1 MILNGIDLSS
11 LGVKLYDRVIN
22 SNQVDTTQQWL
33 DGDIQPTYIRQ
44 QDRYKSVKLSFLV
57 LGRDE
62 DDAFKRISRLT
73 ALLKKA
79 TVKFDDINLLF
90 NLTLNGEAKT
100 ERLKNGNFI
109 VSYNLT
115 SDYAKG
121 DREIY
126 TTDARATSSFKL
138 TVLYYQNST
147 VFLGTESITIRA
159 NSFTGL
165 NDTLA
170 SIGVEVDKYRANYY
184 NTGVPTNLGG
194 KELTYDNLQELQ
206 TLIINYAPTTYNLT
220 VDYYMKTGD
229 TGYGQILTKVQ
240 QFTYPQLQNA
250 KSIGQIVDAKT
261 YKPAGYRARI
271 DYTGELT
278 VEALLLAS
286 PISVL
291 YDQIENEQ
299 SKNIVIYYEQEKDDG
314 SYERTNSLLKN
325 ITETQVLDGMTLADF
340 ITVDTY
346 RPNPLYYNNGY
357 IQDHSPTELVQYETM
372 ATEYIVRYSRA
383 TNTIYVE
390 YYAGIYPDWYRLTS
404 IPVATKYKDTY
415 ATSFAIADLGIDF
428 NKYHTATY
436 EEGKLYNGDTYTTY
450 DSVITAGVL
459 QIYYTPINY
468 PLVVRY
474 YTQGS
479 DADPVEE
486 TININELMFFGNPT
500 LNDIVDITKHR
511 PEGFQF
517 DADNSYK
524 GEITLSALTQ
534 NMPIN
539 IVYKEIE
546 AVHTKNIIIRYRQ
559 ELASAFSTINTSLIT
574 VNEADTVGG
583 VRLRDIINLNAY
595 RPDYYDEGII
605 DGTSSSALLNYE
617 SLASDYN
624 VLYMAS
630 TYTTPVRYY
639 TDDIDDRNW
648 IGSNTISY
656 RVIDFTADTTLY
668 DLGFNL
674 NAYKPV
680 YCDDGI
686 LQYTGPVNFTALREL
701 ESINVLYETAVE
713 PEDPSGIDYPHRF
726 LFLQHN
732 DLGAFE
738 DQHPNWT
745 MNHAYINTGVSAED
759 MSKLTVVM
767 ECDRVDDNVP
777 LHEVN
782 EGYAYLFG
790 SASPAGSFYMRFNN
804 QTMYGTN
811 LTGVNTYEAKA
822 GLYSNPLTLT
832 EANAIG
838 FSENSGI
845 YASARDGYSVA
856 TFTYSNQIQT
866 EHAQMPYPIYLFAN
880 NNAGAYADGLG
891 GIGIYGCRIYYN
903 DELIRDYVPVQFY
916 DKIGDQVAPSNCLYD
931 KVSKAFFE
939 DATGMNSFN
948 IIDDDR
954 YTDTNLE
961 HKIGHCYVN
970 YYKNGVLFQNTT
982 IYFRGNDFDTEWDLY
997 EKLFVDKFQPPYYK
1011 SGEILNLAQFP
1022 VINFDTINNAVFQV
1036 NYEEI
1041 ENQIQV
1047 YYYKNSVSDD
1057 NLIAHDVITLTEK
1070 DFYQVPTFGD
1080 LVRLNKYRPD
1090 GFKTDFQYTGSKVS
1104 LSRVVENQ
1112 PYRIVYV
1119 PETGTQ
1125 NTYTTTVKYQ
1135 RKIWGPHNYEVLGQ
1149 KTLTF
1154 TDSQFRD
1161 GEYIDFFID
1170 FNAFKPA
1177 KYYGDG
1183 EPYEWYLLDKRL
1195 TTPADLLSEYTVAY
1209 QPTAQSVAVNY
1220 YTDVVDEAN
1229 LIASTDWMVQIDEFD
1244 GSFYLVD
1251 MLPNEY
1257 INKFKPVNC
1266 DGGVLQNTDVLY
1278 TFDTLLTKGTIEI
1291 VYETMAEPG
1300 DPENASYIQ
1309 KVLYFDGSEISKQ
1322 DQLGNKYNAMAFV
1335 NGGCIPWIDLGYR
1348 PQEIGRL
1355 KVETKMAIRE
1365 DGFRA
1370 TTTGASFQDDSYTYA
1385 FGYVGAPTVDK
1396 SGATDARLA
1405 SIHATPGSPHYYEYV
1420 PSFSPCSTGGFGIK
1434 PRLPVAE
1441 TGVYTDAWFTSL
1453 DGEKWSGG
1461 SGSGFKPYNTT
1472 RPYSGITAVYRKGQY
1487 EDTDINYEPF
1497 VAYKDY
1503 SFSKTFNNKTIRDQ
1517 AVYNDNGTANTGL
1530 WNQEVVNPFTITLDA
1545 YNKRAEIYNYAD
1557 SNVPISTTFEETD
1570 TDTFDNRCKPK
1581 GSLTLFRTRNPDTGK
1596 MNIMAFT
1603 PYTYPNITGWGTPG
1617 FGTQGLA
1624 GMMNPYSDKYTGSV
1638 VIETLKIT
1646 GTDEKG
1652 NPIYESVND
1661 YKNVEYSDAKIPIY
1675 PQIHSAYIWYMKIW
1689 DRDRLVR
1696 HLIPVAKG
1704 DKIYDYV
1711 MPDNG
1716 LFDLITEI
1724 FFGNSNQGGNYSMTT
1739 YGVVE
1744 ESKQLVSYNKT
1755 VEIKP
1760 EDVAPF
1766 HCIPDPTYWGKITE
1780 NYYDQNNKFINN
1792 QYVDVP
1798 TWFAKDNDTI
1808 ENVLQFND
1816 YKPNDFYLDGMLDT
1830 DNPDNPWE
1838 NYTLKDV
1845 YDASVVNIYYKLR
1858 TFAKTITY
1866 YQDNV
1871 RVGTKDI
1878 FFSLED
1884 IDKATTLADLGI
1896 NVDLYW
1902 TEDFKHGRV
1911 VFNEKILADDDVSAF
1926 IDAPSPI
1933 VVYDKL
1939 NAQEAPNLLY
1949 LEYYRGGAHDDT
1961 LITLD
1966 TDNVNYLNC
1975 NLEGVVLNPNGAIKY
1990 YNHYHDAL
1998 YEDEQFNYFMPYQV
2012 RVLNKYTPIHY
2023 GPGRKYKTLAQI
2035 VERDTY
2041 TIIDER
2047 NGWGR
2052 LKEYYHGWILLN
2064 QTEPMTGPGQNPDY
2078 DVPGETTATIPF
2090 AEHIQITRL
2099 TIDRLWCYV
2108 PAVKS
2113 WVKAE
2118 DVSFDQAG
2126 SLYHGLAMKVI
2137 HLDEVDWSNVS
2148 TLADIGIYPEAYKL
2162 QYHDYCGYTYTG
2174 EYTQEA
2180 FSAIHSLDFVY
2191 PETVYTS
2198 SCIYYKH
2205 AKTEDNELGRVSIS
2219 FTLSDWNPDWDI
2231 FLETSWKVDENGDP
2245 ILPTLYRGVPLT
2257 LNWDFYGF
2265 DKNLYRPDGYP
2276 EGFYLWNP
2284 RAYYDDTV
2292 QFTFEDII
2300 VVGTQYVIYPEF
2312 HWEQFKAKVVS
2323 GGELA
2328 AKETTGVQIKVGT
2341 KIYDGDGN
2349 REDVANL
2356 TMVMATTGQEYLPVG
2371 AWSQTGIADDDVS
2384 ISYASQRAIKYP
2396 YNKGY
2401 SDYGADDDSD
2411 KTNVYI
2417 PDYLN
2422 TDNDSGVYTTLY
2434 DNGNRQYIYGFHNK
2448 KLSKEDKYY
2457 LNKIDAYNGDSNYFR
2472 RSLGNYRYKSILA
2485 DKFELLVPG
2494 LDIGPTSK
2502 YYYSGS
2508 NNTKGIT
2515 NTGFNLMGT
2524 IYAKAWRAK
2533 GWSESNIEDTKR
2545 VVYLPNTKWYEKPY
2559 AQVPMYD
2566 INYDSNK
2573 RYAYNTDSPKNQMDL
2588 ANTGC
2593 YQWVKIYAKNILKAF
2608 YVPIP
2613 EGTKYTLAD
2622 GTSALALQDS
2632 LINLLDLTD
2641 IVSLT
2646 IPMEDTVAT
2655 WHESSTIVGSGY
2667 WEHTYYRGA
2676 TLSGGVYR
2684 LTDDLRQTDKL
2695 YNFFK
2700 GWDFAQTDIDYIV
2713 EATADTYSY
2722 KYPSVANYTG
2732 RNTIFQS
2739 TILPIT
2745 KLTTD
2750 TANGVDK
2757 EWYGF
2762 GNPTRWTQSSGYT
2775 IYADEAFNKTLLK
2788 QQKQTICFLSSNSS
2802 VAPTRTSAY
2811 VNPAKGTQA
2820 KNHYTD
2826 ISQSAGIITIQY
2838 VYNDE
2843 YGLTDSGRWV
2853 KITGTNYATT
2863 QENKNYVVATA
2874 SLPIYT
2880 YPNSQGDYWKTAT
2893 YARGDRLTVLYRS
2906 TYNTHWCYT
2915 GQGWIYNVDDNLSLI
2930 E

>member
-229 TGYGQILTKVQ
+229 TGYGQILSKVQ

-250 KSIGQIVDAKT
+250 KSIGQIIDAKT

-314 SYERTNSLLKN
+314 SYERINSLLKN

-357 IQDHSPTELVQYETM
+357 IQDHSPTELVQYETL

-383 TNTIYVE
+383 INTIYVE
-390 YYAGIYPDWYRLTS
+390 YYAGVYPDWYRLTS
-404 IPVATKYKDTY
+404 IHVATKYKDTY

-595 RPDYYDEGII
+595 RPDYYDEGVI
-605 DGTSSSALLNYE
+605 DGASSSALLDYE

-832 EANAIG
+832 ETNAIG

-903 DELIRDYVPVQFY
+903 EELIRDYVPVQFY

-982 IYFRGNDFDTEWDLY
+982 IYFRGNDFDKEWDLY

-1220 YTDVVDEAN
+1220 YTDDVDEAN

-1244 GSFYLVD
+1244 GPFYLVD

-1309 KVLYFDGSEISKQ
+1309 KVLYFDGSEAKKFTS
-1322 DQLGNKYNAMAFV
+1322 LGNKYNTMAFI

-1365 DGFRA
+1365 DGYRA

-1385 FGYVGAPTVDK
+1385 FGYVGAPTADK

-1453 DGEKWSGG
+1453 DNEKWSGS
-1461 SGSGFKPYNTT
+1461 SGSSFKTYDTT
-1472 RPYSGITAVYRKGQY
+1472 HPYSGITAVYRKGRY

-1603 PYTYPNITGWGTPG
+1603 PYTYPNITGQGTPG
-1617 FGTQGLA
+1617 FGTSGLA
-1624 GMMNPYSDKYTGSV
+1624 GMMNPYSDKYTGAV

-1661 YKNVEYSDAKIPIY
+1661 YKNVEYSDVKIPIY

-1724 FFGNSNQGGNYSMTT
+1724 FFGNSNQGGNYAMTA

-1744 ESKQLVSYNKT
+1744 GGKQLVSYNKT

-1780 NYYDQNNKFINN
+1780 NYYDYNNKFINN

-1939 NAQEAPNLLY
+1939 NAEEAPNLLY

-1998 YEDEQFNYFMPYQV
+1998 YEDEQFNYFIPYQV
-2012 RVLNKYTPIHY
+2012 KVLNKYTPIHY

-2090 AEHIQITRL
+2090 AERIQITRL

-2174 EYTQEA
+2174 EYTKEA

-2198 SCIYYKH
+2198 SCIYYKNC
-2205 AKTEDNELGRVSIS
+2205 KLDENELGRVSIS
-2219 FTLSDWNPDWDI
+2219 YTISDWNPDWDT
-2231 FLETSWKVDENGDP
+2231 FLETSWKTDEDGYA
-2245 ILPTLYRGVPLT
+2245 ISPTLYRDTPLT
-2257 LNWDFYGF
+2257 LGWDYYGF
-2265 DKNLYRPDGYP
+2265 EKDAYRPDGYY
-2276 EGFYLWNP
+2276 EGFYCWNP
-2284 RAYYDDTV
+2284 RSWDDEKLN
-2292 QFTFEDII
+2292 FTFEDL
-2300 VVGTQYVIYPEF
+2300 VSVGAQYVIYPS
-2312 HWEQFKAKVVS
+2312 WDWTQFKVKLPYKEQTQYVYYI
-2323 GGELA
+2323 GGSPETKYADWGLLLGDELVDD
-2328 AKETTGVQIKVGT
+2328 TGNRLPQIGWGNKDNA
-2341 KIYDGDGN
+2341 IYDIQVCFAGKEFLNGPDADIKAQLSFQALSDRWHRVYGSN
-2349 REDVANL
+2349 HGAYNQRCNGL
-2356 TMVMATTGQEYLPVG
+2356 YNTT
-2371 AWSQTGIADDDVS
+2371 T
-2384 ISYASQRAIKYP
+2384 AS
-2396 YNKGY
+2396 
-2401 SDYGADDDSD
+2401 
-2411 KTNVYI
+2411 T
-2417 PDYLN
+2417 L
-2422 TDNDSGVYTTLY
+2422 YTTN
-2434 DNGNRQYIYGFHNK
+2434 DKRDKVIMN
-2448 KLSKEDKYY
+2448 LSTHRNASRIDGEMNTY
-2457 LNKIDAYNGDSNYFR
+2457 LNKD
-2472 RSLGNYRYKSILA
+2472 
-2485 DKFELLVPG
+2485 
-2494 LDIGPTSK
+2494 SK
-2502 YYYSGS
+2502 YY
-2508 NNTKGIT
+2508 
-2515 NTGFNLMGT
+2515 
-2524 IYAKAWRAK
+2524 
-2533 GWSESNIEDTKR
+2533 
-2545 VVYLPNTKWYEKPY
+2545 VYDWVDK
-2559 AQVPMYD
+2559 
-2566 INYDSNK
+2566 NYDTITPATNLNDANYHNTSK
-2573 RYAYNTDSPKNQMDL
+2573 RNYKTEFYIMMSHINQPYSAFEDENYKNQ
-2588 ANTGC
+2588 AC
-2593 YQWVKIYAKNILKAF
+2593 CSYVKIYANNVLVAFYAPAPSGMWYQAPDNTMKQVPYDSFVNLINMEVFKSLKPATKGDPGCSLTNQQIAKAEGKVAYTDQNMNDADYKNIF
-2608 YVPIP
+2608 DNWHY
-2613 EGTKYTLAD
+2613 E
-2622 GTSALALQDS
+2622 TSD
-2632 LINLLDLTD
+2632 IN
-2641 IVSLT
+2641 
-2646 IPMEDTVAT
+2646 
-2655 WHESSTIVGSGY
+2655 
-2667 WEHTYYRGA
+2667 
-2676 TLSGGVYR
+2676 
-2684 LTDDLRQTDKL
+2684 
-2695 YNFFK
+2695 
-2700 GWDFAQTDIDYIV
+2700 YIV
-2713 EATADTYSY
+2713 QTTADTNSY
-2722 KYPSVANYTG
+2722 RYPDALS
-2732 RNTIFQS
+2732 
-2739 TILPIT
+2739 LPIRNNLKSGLIIPVS
-2745 KLTTD
+2745 KLTSD
-2750 TANGVDK
+2750 SAHNVVG

-2762 GNPTRWTQSSGYT
+2762 SQSTSWIESSKTKIYSGSDFDVNKLSAENRQEWT
-2775 IYADEAFNKTLLK
+2775 
-2788 QQKQTICFLSSNSS
+2788 FLSPDKST
-2802 VAPTRTSAY
+2802 APTDILVYYGPTKIFQSMKITNSNVITYYTYDGAY
-2811 VNPAKGTQA
+2811 GFNSKW
-2820 KNHYTD
+2820 
-2826 ISQSAGIITIQY
+2826 
-2838 VYNDE
+2838 
-2843 YGLTDSGRWV
+2843 WV
-2853 KITGTNYATT
+2853 KLENTNYNTIDD
-2863 QENKNYVVATA
+2863 NKNYVAVNQIN
-2874 SLPIYT
+2874 IYSRPDSTNDT
-2880 YPNSQGDYWKTAT
+2880 YKIGT
-2893 YARGDRLTVLYRS
+2893 YLLGDRLTVLYRAS
-2906 TYNTHWCYT
+2906 YNSSWCYT
-2915 GQGWIYNVDDNLSLI
+2915 GMGWIYNENNNLSLI
-2930 E
+2930 V

>member
-11 LGVKLYDRVIN
+11 LGVKLYDRVIS
-22 SNQVDTTQQWL
+22 SNQIDTTQQWL

-44 QDRYKSVKLSFLV
+44 QDRYKSVKLAFLV
-57 LGRDE
+57 LGQDE

-79 TVKFDDINLLF
+79 TVKFDDINLVF
-90 NLTLNGEAKT
+90 NLTLNGEART

-126 TTDARATSSFKL
+126 TTDAKATSAFKL

-147 VFLGTESITIRA
+147 VFLGTESVTIRA
-159 NSFTGL
+159 SSFTGL

-184 NTGVPTNLGG
+184 NAGVPTNFGG
-194 KELTYDNLQELQ
+194 KELTYDNLYELQ

-229 TGYGQILTKVQ
+229 SGYGQILSMVQ

-271 DYTGELT
+271 DYTGDLT

-286 PISVL
+286 PINVL

-314 SYERTNSLLKN
+314 TYERTHSHLINVA
-325 ITETQVLDGMTLADF
+325 ETQVLDGMTLADF
-340 ITVDTY
+340 ISVDTY

-357 IQDHSPTELVQYETM
+357 IQGHPSNELVQYETM
-372 ATEYIVRYSRA
+372 ATEYVVRYSRA

-390 YYAGIYPDWYRLTS
+390 YYAGVYPDWYRLTS
-404 IPVATKYKDTY
+404 IPISTKYKDTY
-415 ATSFAIADLGIDF
+415 EASFAISDLGIDF

-436 EEGKLYNGDTYTTY
+436 EEGKLYNGDVYTTY

-479 DADPVEE
+479 DADPIEE
-486 TININELMFFGNPT
+486 IININELMFFANPT
-500 LNDIVDITKHR
+500 LNDIVNITKHR
-511 PEGFQF
+511 PEGSQF
-517 DADNSYK
+517 DEDNSYK
-524 GEITLSALTQ
+524 GEISLSALTQ

-539 IVYKEIE
+539 IAYKEIE
-546 AVHTKNIIIRYRQ
+546 AVRTKNIIIRYRQ

-574 VNEADTVGG
+574 VNEADTIGG

-605 DGTSSSALLNYE
+605 DGTSSSALLDYE

-639 TDDIDDRNW
+639 TDDVDDRNW
-648 IGSNTISY
+648 IGSGTISY
-656 RVIDFTADTTLY
+656 RVIDFTTDTTLY

-686 LQYTGPVNFTALREL
+686 LQYSGPINFTSLREL
-701 ESINVLYETAVE
+701 ESIDVLYETVVE
-713 PEDPSGIDYPHRF
+713 PDDPSGIDYPHRF

-745 MNHAYINTGVSAED
+745 MNHAYINTGVSVDD

-832 EANAIG
+832 EESAIG

-880 NNAGAYADGLG
+880 NNAGSYADGLA

-903 DELIRDYVPVQFY
+903 DELIRDFIPVQFY

-970 YYKNGVLFQNTT
+970 YYKNGVLFQNTI
-982 IYFRGNDFDTEWDLY
+982 IYFRGNDFEEEWDLY
-997 EKLFVDKFQPPYYK
+997 EKLFVDKFQPPYHK

-1022 VINFDTINNAVFQV
+1022 LINFETINNAVFQV

-1047 YYYKNSVSDD
+1047 YYYKDSISDD
-1057 NLIAHDVITLTEK
+1057 NLIAHDIVPLMEK

-1090 GFKTDFQYTGSKVS
+1090 GYKTDFQYPGSKVS
-1104 LSRVVENQ
+1104 LNRVVENQ
-1112 PYRIVYV
+1112 PYHIVYV
-1119 PETGTQ
+1119 PETETP
-1125 NTYTTTVKYQ
+1125 NEYTTTIKYQ
-1135 RKIWGPHNYEVLGQ
+1135 RKIWGPHTYEFLGQ
-1149 KTLTF
+1149 KTLTL

-1170 FNAFKPA
+1170 FNAFKPE

-1183 EPYEWYLLDKRL
+1183 EPYEWYLLDNRL
-1195 TTPADLLSEYTVAY
+1195 ATPEDLLPEYIVAY
-1209 QPTAQSVAVNY
+1209 QPTVQSVEVNY
-1220 YTDVVDEAN
+1220 YTDDIDEAN
-1229 LIASTDWMVQIDEFD
+1229 LIASTDWMIKIDDFD
-1244 GSFYLVD
+1244 GPFYLVD

-1266 DGGVLQNTDVLY
+1266 DGGILQNSDVLY
-1278 TFDTLLTKGTIEI
+1278 TFDELLTKGTIEI
-1291 VYETMAEPG
+1291 MYESVAEPD
-1300 DPENASYIQ
+1300 DPTNASYIQ
-1309 KVLYFDGSEISKQ
+1309 KVLYFSGDEAGKTHSLSNIYYSYK
-1322 DQLGNKYNAMAFV
+1322 MI
-1335 NGGCIPWIDLGYR
+1335 NGGCIPYIDLGYK
-1348 PQEIGRL
+1348 PKEIGRL
-1355 KVETKMAIRE
+1355 KVETKMAIQE
-1365 DGFRA
+1365 NGFLA
-1370 TTTGASFQDDSYTYA
+1370 STNGWSFQDDSYTYA
-1385 FGYVGAPTVDK
+1385 FGYVGAPSVDG
-1396 SGATDARLA
+1396 SGSLNALKDSVLKT
-1405 SIHATPGSPHYYEYV
+1405 TGSPVYYEKI
-1420 PSFSPCSTGGFGIK
+1420 PDFSPCSTGGFGIK
-1434 PRLPVAE
+1434 PRLPVASA
-1441 TGVYTDAWFTSL
+1441 GVYTDGWFSGL
-1453 DGEKWSGG
+1453 DGEKWTGG
-1461 SGSGFKPYNTT
+1461 DNDQFSVHPTTHPYTGLT
-1472 RPYSGITAVYRKGQY
+1472 GIYRKGKY
-1487 EDTDINYEPF
+1487 EDVNMDWEPF
-1497 VAYKDY
+1497 IAYNNH
-1503 SFSKTFNNKTIRDQ
+1503 SVNKTYVNANMRDY
-1517 AVYNDNGTANTGL
+1517 AVYNNNGKPETEKSF
-1530 WNQEVVNPFTITLDA
+1530 QDMVNPFTITLDA
-1545 YNKRAEIYNYAD
+1545 YNSRAEIYNYAD
-1557 SNVPISTTFEETD
+1557 SNVPIITTFDESAD
-1570 TDTFDNRCKPK
+1570 IDTFDNRCKPK

-1596 MNIMAFT
+1596 MNIMSFA
-1603 PYTYPNITGWGTPG
+1603 PYTYPHISGFGLVG
-1617 FGTQGLA
+1617 FGTADIANML
-1624 GMMNPYSDKYTGSV
+1624 NPYSA
-1638 VIETLKIT
+1638 
-1646 GTDEKG
+1646 
-1652 NPIYESVND
+1652 D
-1661 YKNVEYSDAKIPIY
+1661 YKGGTIKVEVTVKVGETEDSDPIFEKRTIEKNISYANAKIPIY
-1675 PQIHSAYIWYMKIW
+1675 PQISGAYIWHMKIW

-1696 HLIPVAKG
+1696 DLIPVAKG
-1704 DKIYDYV
+1704 DKIYDYI

-1716 LFDLITEI
+1716 MFDLITEI
-1724 FFGNSNQGGNYSMTT
+1724 FFGNSNQGGT
-1739 YGVVE
+1739 YTMDSYGTARE
-1744 ESKQLVSYNKT
+1744 DNDKQLIAYKET

-1760 EDVAPF
+1760 EDVCPL
-1766 HCIPDPTYWGKITE
+1766 HCIEDPMYWGKITE
-1780 NYYDQNNKFINN
+1780 NYYDYDNKFINN

-1798 TWFAKDNDTI
+1798 TWFHPNNDTI
-1808 ENVLQFND
+1808 ENILQFND

-1845 YDASVVNIYYKLR
+1845 YDAGTINVYYKLR

-1884 IDKATTLADLGI
+1884 IDNATTLADLGI
-1896 NVDLYW
+1896 DVDLYW

-1911 VFNEKILADDDVSAF
+1911 VFNEKILAEDDVSAF

-1933 VVYDKL
+1933 VVYEKL
-1939 NAQEAPNLLY
+1939 SAEEAPNLLY
-1949 LEYYRGGAHDDT
+1949 LEYYRGGAYDNS

-1966 TDNVNYLNC
+1966 ENDVNYLNC
-1975 NLEGVVLNPNGAIKY
+1975 DLEGVVLNPNGAIKY

-1998 YEDEQFNYFMPYQV
+1998 YEDEEFNYFMPYQV

-2078 DVPGETTATIPF
+2078 DVPGETTAVIPF
-2090 AEHIQITRL
+2090 AERIQITRL

-2108 PAVKS
+2108 PAVES

-2126 SLYHGLAMKVI
+2126 SLYHGIAMNVI
-2137 HLDEVDWSNVS
+2137 HLDEVDWTNVTS
-2148 TLADIGIYPEAYKL
+2148 LADIGIYPEAYRL
-2162 QYHDYCGYTYTG
+2162 QYHEYSGYTYDG

-2198 SCIYYKH
+2198 SCIYYKNC
-2205 AKTEDNELGRVSIS
+2205 KLDENELARTSI
-2219 FTLSDWNPDWDI
+2219 TYTISDWNPDWDI
-2231 FLETSWKVDENGDP
+2231 FLETSWQADENGYP
-2245 ILPTLYRGVPLT
+2245 ISPTLYRDTPLT
-2257 LNWDFYGF
+2257 LDWDYYGF
-2265 DKNLYRPDGYP
+2265 ARDAYKPEGYY
-2276 EGFYLWNP
+2276 EGFYCWNP
-2284 RAYYDDTV
+2284 RSWDDENLN
-2292 QFTFEDII
+2292 FTFEDL
-2300 VVGTQYVIYPEF
+2300 VSTGTQYVIYPSWDWTRFKVKLPYLEQTYTNYSVGGSQETRYADWGLMLGDELTDSAGNHLPYIGWSGTDNQIYDIQVCFAGKEF
-2312 HWEQFKAKVVS
+2312 LDGPTADIKAQLAFQDFYTRNYPVAGSSSGVENQWS
-2323 GGELA
+2323 GGLY
-2328 AKETTGVQIKVGT
+2328 KTT
-2341 KIYDGDGN
+2341 
-2349 REDVANL
+2349 E
-2356 TMVMATTGQEYLPVG
+2356 
-2371 AWSQTGIADDDVS
+2371 
-2384 ISYASQRAIKYP
+2384 ASA
-2396 YNKGY
+2396 
-2401 SDYGADDDSD
+2401 
-2411 KTNVYI
+2411 
-2417 PDYLN
+2417 L
-2422 TDNDSGVYTTLY
+2422 YTTN
-2434 DNGNRQYIYGFHNK
+2434 DKRDKAIMN
-2448 KLSKEDKYY
+2448 LSTHRNATRIDGEMNTY
-2457 LNKIDAYNGDSNYFR
+2457 LNKDSKYFVYDWTDKNYD
-2472 RSLGNYRYKSILA
+2472 LITPATNLNDKNYKHKSS
-2485 DKFELLVPG
+2485 
-2494 LDIGPTSK
+2494 TSK
-2502 YYYSGS
+2502 PRSATHFYIMMSHQQ
-2508 NNTKGIT
+2508 TP
-2515 NTGFNLMGT
+2515 TGAFKN
-2524 IYAKAWRAK
+2524 
-2533 GWSESNIEDTKR
+2533 
-2545 VVYLPNTKWYEKPY
+2545 PNH
-2559 AQVPMYD
+2559 Q
-2566 INYDSNK
+2566 
-2573 RYAYNTDSPKNQMDL
+2573 NQ
-2588 ANTGC
+2588 AC
-2593 YQWVKIYAKNILKAF
+2593 CSYVKIYVNNTLLAF
-2608 YVPIP
+2608 YVPVP
-2613 EGTKYTLAD
+2613 SGMWYLAPD
-2622 GTSALALQDS
+2622 ETMKQAPYDS
-2632 LINLLDLTD
+2632 FVNLINMEVFKTLKPQTTGAVGALTTTE
-2641 IVSLT
+2641 IAT
-2646 IPMEDTVAT
+2646 AEGKVAYIDQNMNDADYKNIFDNWQYNT
-2655 WHESSTIVGSGY
+2655 
-2667 WEHTYYRGA
+2667 
-2676 TLSGGVYR
+2676 
-2684 LTDDLRQTDKL
+2684 TDV
-2695 YNFFK
+2695 N
-2700 GWDFAQTDIDYIV
+2700 YIV
-2713 EATADTYSY
+2713 KITNDTTAYRYPDALSLPIRHALKKDLIIPVNKLTADS
-2722 KYPSVANYTG
+2722 ANNVVG
-2732 RNTIFQS
+2732 
-2739 TILPIT
+2739 
-2745 KLTTD
+2745 
-2750 TANGVDK
+2750 
-2757 EWYGF
+2757 EWYGYAQS
-2762 GNPTRWTQSSGYT
+2762 TRWVESSSTQIYT
-2775 IYADEAFNKTLLK
+2775 GTDFDINK
-2788 QQKQTICFLSSNSS
+2788 LSAENRQEWTYLSASSS
-2802 VAPTRTSAY
+2802 VAPTQVYYALKPATATNKLNISNSNFISYYIYDNAY
-2811 VNPAKGTQA
+2811 AFDG
-2820 KNHYTD
+2820 
-2826 ISQSAGIITIQY
+2826 QY
-2838 VYNDE
+2838 WLPLDQ
-2843 YGLTDSGRWV
+2843 
-2853 KITGTNYATT
+2853 TNYHTT
-2863 QENKNYVVATA
+2863 EDNLNYAVAVGQIK
-2874 SLPIYT
+2874 IYSRPDSTNDT
-2880 YPNSQGDYWKTAT
+2880 YQIGT
-2893 YARGDRLTVLYRS
+2893 YLLGDRLTVLYRA
-2906 TYNTHWCYT
+2906 TYNPNWCYT
-2915 GQGWIYNVDDNLSLI
+2915 GRGWIYNTNNNLSLI
-2930 E
+2930 V

>member
-22 SNQVDTTQQWL
+22 SNQIDTSQEWL
-33 DGDIQPTYIRQ
+33 DGDIQPTFVRQ

-57 LGRDE
+57 LGNDE
-62 DDAFKRISRLT
+62 DDAFRRISHLT

-79 TVKFDDINLLF
+79 TVKFDDINLIF
-90 NLTLNGEAKT
+90 NLTMVGEART

-126 TTDARATSSFKL
+126 TTDAKATSMFKM

-147 VFLGTESITIRA
+147 TFLGTESITIRA
-159 NSFTGL
+159 NSFTGV

-170 SIGVEVDKYRANYY
+170 SIGIDVNKYRADYY
-184 NTGVPTNLGG
+184 NAGVPTNLGG
-194 KELTYDNLQELQ
+194 MELNYENLQDLQ
-206 TLIINYAPTTYNLT
+206 TLIINYTPTAYNLT
-220 VDYYMKTGD
+220 VDYYIKTGE
-229 TGYGQILTKVQ
+229 TGYGQILSVVQ

-250 KSIGQIVDAKT
+250 KSIGQIIDAKT
-261 YKPAGYRARI
+261 YKPDGYRARI
-271 DYTGELT
+271 DYTGDLT

-299 SKNIVIYYEQEKDDG
+299 SKNIIIYYEQEQDDG
-314 SYERTNSLLKN
+314 TYARINSLLVN
-325 ITETQVLDGMTLADF
+325 VVETQVIDGMTLADF
-340 ITVDTY
+340 ISVDTY
-346 RPNPLYYNNGY
+346 RPDPLYYNNGY
-357 IQDHSPTELVQYETM
+357 IQDHSASELVSYETM
-372 ATEYIVRYSRA
+372 NTEYTVRYSRA
-383 TNTIYVE
+383 TNVVYLE
-390 YYAGIYPDWYRLTS
+390 YYAGVYPDWYRLTS
-404 IPVATKYKDTY
+404 IPLATKYKDSY
-415 ATSFAIADLGIDF
+415 ETSFSVNDLGIDF

-436 EEGKLYNGDTYTTY
+436 EEGKLYNGDVYTTY
-450 DSVITAGVL
+450 QSVITAGVL

-479 DADPVEE
+479 DADPIEE
-486 TININELMFFGNPT
+486 IININELMFFSNPT
-500 LNDIVDITKHR
+500 LNDIVNITAHR
-511 PEGFQF
+511 PEGYQL
-517 DADNSYK
+517 DEDNSYK

-546 AVHTKNIIIRYRQ
+546 AVRTKNIIIRYRQ

-574 VNEADTVGG
+574 VNEADTIGG
-583 VRLRDIINLNAY
+583 VRLKDIINLDAY
-595 RPDYYDEGII
+595 RPDYYDAGII
-605 DGTSSSALLNYE
+605 DGTSSTALLDYE

-648 IGSNTISY
+648 IGSSTISY
-656 RVIDFTADTTLY
+656 RVIDFTTETTLY

-701 ESINVLYETAVE
+701 TSIDVLYETAVE
-713 PEDPSGIDYPHRF
+713 PDDPSDIDYPHRF

-732 DLGAFE
+732 DLGSFE

-745 MNHAYINTGVSAED
+745 MNHAYINTGVSVDD

-767 ECDRVDDNVP
+767 ECDRVDDNVS

-790 SASPAGSFYMRFNN
+790 SSSPAGSFYMRFNN
-804 QTMYGTN
+804 QTMYGTS

-832 EANAIG
+832 EESAIG
-838 FSENSGI
+838 FSENTGI
-845 YASARDGYSVA
+845 YASARDGYSIA
-856 TFTYSNQIQT
+856 TFTYSNQIQS
-866 EHAQMPYPIYLFAN
+866 ENAQMPYPLYLFAN
-880 NNAGAYADGLG
+880 NNAGSYADGLG

-903 DELIRDYVPVQFY
+903 DELIRDFIPVQFY

-970 YYKNGVLFQNTT
+970 YYKDGVLFNNAT
-982 IYFRGNDFDTEWDLY
+982 IYFRGNDFEEEWDLY
-997 EKLFVDKFQPPYYK
+997 EKLFVDKFQPAYHK

-1022 VINFDTINNAVFQV
+1022 LINFETINNAVFQV

-1047 YYYKNSVSDD
+1047 YYYKDSISDE
-1057 NLIAHDVITLTEK
+1057 NLLANDVITLTEK

-1090 GFKTDFQYTGSKVS
+1090 GYKTDFKYPGSKVS
-1104 LSRVVENQ
+1104 LNRVVENQ
-1112 PYRIVYV
+1112 PYHIVYV
-1119 PETGTQ
+1119 PETETP
-1125 NTYTTTVKYQ
+1125 NEYTTIIKYQ
-1135 RKIWGPHNYEVLGQ
+1135 RKIWGPHNYEALGSTTI
-1149 KTLTF
+1149 TLN
-1154 TDSQFRD
+1154 DSQFRD

-1170 FNAFKPA
+1170 FNLFKPE

-1183 EPYEWYLLDKRL
+1183 EPYEWYLLDNRL
-1195 TTPADLLSEYTVAY
+1195 DSPENLKSEYVVAY
-1209 QPTAQSVAVNY
+1209 QPVPQSVEVNY
-1220 YTDVVDEAN
+1220 YTDDIDEAN
-1229 LIASTDWMVQIDEFD
+1229 LIASTDWIIQIDDFD
-1244 GSFYLVD
+1244 GPFYLVD

-1266 DGGVLQNTDVLY
+1266 DGGILQNSDVLY
-1278 TFDTLLTKGTIEI
+1278 TFDELLTKGTIEI
-1291 VYETMAEPG
+1291 MYESVAEPD
-1300 DPENASYIQ
+1300 DPTNASYIQ
-1309 KVLYFDGSEISKQ
+1309 KVLYFNGDEAGKDATLSNLYYHYRMI
-1322 DQLGNKYNAMAFV
+1322 

-1348 PQEIGRL
+1348 PKEVGRL

-1365 DGFRA
+1365 EGFRA
-1370 TTTGASFQDDSYTYA
+1370 STTGASFQDDSYTYV
-1385 FGYVGAPTVDK
+1385 FGYIGAPTVDG
-1396 SGATDARLA
+1396 SGRTTAYQD
-1405 SIHATPGSPHYYEYV
+1405 SIKGTLGSPIYYQYY
-1420 PSFSPCSTGGFGIK
+1420 PKFSPCSTGGFGIK
-1434 PRLPVAE
+1434 PRLPVAT
-1441 TGVYTDAWFTSL
+1441 TGVYTDGWFSGL
-1453 DGEKWSGG
+1453 DGEKWTGG
-1461 SGSGFKPYNTT
+1461 SGASFKFYDTT
-1472 RPYSGITAVYRKGQY
+1472 RPYSGLTGIYRKGKY
-1487 EDTDINYEPF
+1487 EDTDINWEPF
-1497 VAYKDY
+1497 IA
-1503 SFSKTFNNKTIRDQ
+1503 
-1517 AVYNDNGTANTGL
+1517 YNDHSIQKTYSNASMRDYAIYNKDGEPSTDKML
-1530 WNQEVVNPFTITLDA
+1530 QEMVNPFTITLDA
-1545 YNKRAEIYNYAD
+1545 YNSRAEVYNYAD
-1557 SNVPISTTFEETD
+1557 SNVPIITTFDESAD
-1570 TDTFDNRCKPK
+1570 IDTFDNRCKPK
-1581 GSLTLFRTRNPDTGK
+1581 GSLTLFRTRNPDTAD
-1596 MNIMAFT
+1596 MNIMAFS
-1603 PYTYPNITGWGTPG
+1603 PYTYPSISGWGAPG
-1617 FGTQGLA
+1617 FGTAGIA
-1624 GMMNPYSDKYTGSV
+1624 GMMNPYSSDYTGTIT
-1638 VIETLKIT
+1638 IETLKIT

-1652 NPIYESVND
+1652 NPIYESVNE
-1661 YKNVEYSDAKIPIY
+1661 YKNIAYSDAMIPIF
-1675 PQIHSAYIWYMKIW
+1675 PQVHSVYIWHMKIW
-1689 DRDRLVR
+1689 DQDRLVR
-1696 HLIPVAKG
+1696 DLIPVAKG

-1711 MPDNG
+1711 MPDSG
-1716 LFDLITEI
+1716 MFDLITEI
-1724 FFGNSNQGGNYSMTT
+1724 FFGNSNQGGT
-1739 YGVVE
+1739 YTMRRYGSLE
-1744 ESKQLVSYNKT
+1744 GGKQLVAYEDKT
-1755 VEIKP
+1755 TIAP
-1760 EDVAPF
+1760 EDVCPL
-1766 HCIPDPTYWGKITE
+1766 HCIEDPMYWGKITE
-1780 NYYDQNNKFINN
+1780 NYYDYDNKFLNN

-1798 TWFAKDNDTI
+1798 TWFHPNNDTI
-1808 ENVLQFND
+1808 ENILQFND
-1816 YKPNDFYLDGMLDT
+1816 FKPNDFYLDGMLDT
-1830 DNPDNPWE
+1830 DDPDNPWE

-1884 IDKATTLADLGI
+1884 IDNATTLADLGI
-1896 NVDLYW
+1896 DVDLYW

-1911 VFNEKILADDDVSAF
+1911 VFNEKILAEDDVSAF

-1933 VVYDKL
+1933 IVYDKL
-1939 NAQEAPNLLY
+1939 DAEEAPNLLY
-1949 LEYYRGGAHDDT
+1949 LEYYRGGAYDDT
-1961 LITLD
+1961 LISLD
-1966 TDNVNYLNC
+1966 ENDVNYLNC
-1975 NLEGVVLNPNGAIKY
+1975 DLEGVVLNPNGAIKY

-1998 YEDEQFNYFMPYQV
+1998 YEDEEFNYFMPYQV

-2090 AEHIQITRL
+2090 AERIQITRL

-2108 PAVKS
+2108 PAVES

-2126 SLYHGLAMKVI
+2126 SLYHGIAVKVI
-2137 HLDEVDWSNVS
+2137 HLDEVDWTTVS

-2162 QYHDYCGYTYTG
+2162 QYHDYTGYTYDG

-2180 FSAIHSLDFVY
+2180 FSALHSLDFVY

-2205 AKTEDNELGRVSIS
+2205 AQTEENELGRVSIS

-2245 ILPTLYRGVPLT
+2245 VLPTLYRGVPLT

-2284 RAYYDDTV
+2284 RAYNDENV
-2292 QFTFEDII
+2292 FFTFEDIVI
-2300 VVGTQYVIYPEF
+2300 VGTQYVIYPEF
-2312 HWEQFKAKVVS
+2312 HWEQFKAKVVNGAYRVS
-2323 GGELA
+2323 SNYKKSMSFA
-2328 AKETTGVQIKVGT
+2328 MPKNN
-2341 KIYDGDGN
+2341 DGDYYDIDDLSVVIN
-2349 REDVANL
+2349 A
-2356 TMVMATTGQEYLPVG
+2356 TGQEFLPIGYYSGAGFGYTQAFVDYDENSYSMSGYLSG
-2371 AWSQTGIADDDVS
+2371 NIQ
-2384 ISYASQRAIKYP
+2384 YP
-2396 YNKGY
+2396 DFVK
-2401 SDYGADDDSD
+2401 
-2411 KTNVYI
+2411 
-2417 PDYLN
+2417 
-2422 TDNDSGVYTTLY
+2422 TDNDKGISTRLFVDGKK
-2434 DNGNRQYIYGFHNK
+2434 QFIYGILNN
-2448 KLSKEDKYY
+2448 S
-2457 LNKIDAYNGDSNYFR
+2457 LNKEPIYYVKPADLAVNPYISYNSVVKTVEDY
-2472 RSLGNYRYKSILA
+2472 
-2485 DKFELLVPG
+2485 DLLVPSID
-2494 LDIGPTSK
+2494 LSSTDYNK
-2502 YYYSGS
+2502 YYNNS
-2508 NNTKGIT
+2508 NNMDYLD
-2515 NTGFNLMGT
+2515 NQSMALQGT
-2524 IYAKAWRAK
+2524 TYLQPHGYPTLGSWK
-2533 GWSESNIEDTKR
+2533 DTHT
-2545 VVYLPNTKWYEKPY
+2545 VWWGHTKWWEKPLAIAY
-2559 AQVPMYD
+2559 IPNNTYT
-2566 INYDSNK
+2566 SNK
-2573 RYAYNTDSPKNQMDL
+2573 SSYARYWTDMPTLEDM
-2588 ANTGC
+2588 ANTNC
-2593 YQWVKIYAKNILKAF
+2593 YTSIKIYAKDVLKKF
-2608 YVPIP
+2608 FVPIP
-2613 EGTKYTLAD
+2613 EGTVYTLPD
-2622 GTSALALQDS
+2622 GTTTKMTQDS
-2632 LINLLDLTD
+2632 FINLLDLTEV
-2641 IVSLT
+2641 VSLT
-2646 IPMEDTVAT
+2646 MAWEYYSARWI
-2655 WHESSTIVGSGY
+2655 ESSTTVGSGY
-2667 WEHTYYRGA
+2667 ISYTDYNDGG
-2676 TLSGGVYR
+2676 TFSGGVYR
-2684 LTDDLRQTDKL
+2684 LTDDLRDINNL
-2695 YNFFK
+2695 YNPYE
-2700 GWDFAQTDIDYIV
+2700 GWDFTQSDINYIV
-2713 EATADTYSY
+2713 QTSKETNSY
-2722 KYPSVANYTG
+2722 KYPDTANTSG
-2732 RNTIFQS
+2732 RQTLIANLI
-2739 TILPIT
+2739 IPVN

-2750 TANGVDK
+2750 TANGVIG

-2762 GNPTRWTQSSGYT
+2762 NDPSRWVQSADCV
-2775 IYADEAFNKTLLK
+2775 IYSEEAFDLTLLK
-2788 QQKQTICFLSSNSS
+2788 QHRQTVCILQQNAKTPPATFGRYL
-2802 VAPTRTSAY
+2802 
-2811 VNPAKGTQA
+2811 NPATATTGTSIRLA
-2820 KNHYTD
+2820 SPTL
-2826 ISQSAGIITIQY
+2826 TIQY
-2838 VYNDE
+2838 VYNNK
-2843 YGLTDSGRWV
+2843 YGFNG
-2853 KITGTNYATT
+2853 TGWYDLDKTSYATT
-2863 QENKNYVVATA
+2863 AENKNYVVASSTG
-2874 SLPIYT
+2874 ITVY
-2880 YPNSQGDYWKTAT
+2880 SQPFANDAYKVQN
-2893 YARGDRLTVLYRS
+2893 YMRGDRLTVLYRS

-2915 GQGWIYNVDDNLSLI
+2915 GIGWIYNEDDNLSLV